1 MKAILCRHWAEGGN
15 GAEDL
20 ARHVA
25 SLAGD
30 GANPP
35 AEFRLVYPDA
45 MGLKD
50 KIEAVATRIYRAAGV
65 SFAAK
70 AKRELERF
78 QAGGFGH
85 LPVCMAKTPYSFS
98 SDETLLGA
106 PSGFTLPV
114 REVRLSAGAGFV
126 VAICGDVMTMP
137 GLPRVPAAERMSL
150 NAKGEIEGLS

>member
-1 MKAILCRHWAEGGN
+1 MDAEGGA

-25 SLAGD
+25 ALAED
-30 GANPP
+30 GANPL
-35 AEFRLVYPDA
+35 AAFRLAYPDE
-45 MGLKD
+45 MELKE
-50 KIEAVATRIYRAAGV
+50 KIETVAKRIYRAAGV
-65 SFAAK
+65 SFAPK
-70 AKRELERF
+70 ARRELERF
-78 QAGGFGH
+78 QAAGFGR

-98 SDETLLGA
+98 SDESLLGA

-126 VAICGDVMTMP
+126 VAICGEVMTMP
-137 GLPRVPAAERMSL
+137 GLPRAPAADRMSL